1 MFYAL
6 SDSGSRKA
14 HGERGKETGRY
25 FRDKYKHGSPKY
37 SEKQQEDENR
47 EVGRETG
54 RYYKERYGMFFL
66 QLVYRIRVLCRCI
79 SNNQ

>member
-25 FRDKYKHGSPKY
+25 FRDKYKHGR
-37 SEKQQEDENR
+37 N
-47 EVGRETG
+47 
-54 RYYKERYGMFFL
+54 
-66 QLVYRIRVLCRCI
+66 I
-79 SNNQ
+79 STSLKNYADLTR